1 MSARRPVCRSAV
13 PAHAAATTTCSSA
26 VRRGQHVYPT
36 SGIWHSGQHC
46 GIRAANPRKTYEWI
60 MQYDLL
66 SRLKNETAECHTR
79 LENALDLMRL
89 EWPREDYVALLEGFY
104 GYVAPWEDAVATFLP
119 ARLRDFFEERRKA
132 SLLASDLALLTG
144 DNNRAN
150 RVTKIERL
158 PAVDSIGRVFGS
170 MYVMEGSTLGGRFI
184 APHVATLFGLQS
196 GSGNAYFEGY
206 GLRTGSMWKAFRET
220 ASANVPPGQ
229 HDEAVDAAIATFDGL
244 HGWLGEVRTGWGAT
258 A

>member
-1 MSARRPVCRSAV
+1 
-13 PAHAAATTTCSSA
+13 
-26 VRRGQHVYPT
+26 
-36 SGIWHSGQHC
+36 
-46 GIRAANPRKTYEWI
+46 

-66 SRLKNETAECHTR
+66 SRLKNETAECHAR

-89 EWPREDYVALLEGFY
+89 DWPREGYVGLLEGFY
-104 GYVAPWEDAVATFLP
+104 GYIAPWEDAAAAFMP
-119 ARLRDFFEERRKA
+119 AHLRDFFEGRRKA
-132 SLLASDLALLTG
+132 LLLASDLALLTG
-144 DNNRAN
+144 DHNRAS

-158 PAVDSIGRVFGS
+158 PSMDSIGRVFGS

-206 GLRTGSMWKAFRET
+206 GLRTGSMWNAFRET
-220 ASANVPPGQ
+220 ASANVPSEQ
-229 HDEAVDAAIATFDGL
+229 YDDAVNAAIATFDGL
-244 HGWLGEVRTGWGAT
+244 HGWLGEVRTQWGAT

>member
-1 MSARRPVCRSAV
+1 MPCA
-13 PAHAAATTTCSSA
+13 
-26 VRRGQHVYPT
+26 GQHVYPA
-36 SGIWHSGQHC
+36 SGIRHPAS
-46 GIRAANPRKTYEWI
+46 GIRVNIAAFAWRIRGKLIEWI

-104 GYVAPWEDAVATFLP
+104 GYVAPWEDAVATCLP

-144 DNNRAN
+144 DNDRAN
-150 RVTKIERL
+150 KVTKIERL